1 MRIRTIL
8 IAAAAPAALAA
19 ILLGTAG
26 QASAQVA
33 PPAQAALTASVKQA
47 TISAT
52 THVHNVAD
60 TTNISGDHTG
70 TSDNGPVWAYDNL
83 ERKITATRSVTGT
96 DTWDVR
102 IDSQGSFSAIAN
114 PLDGNV
120 WTGGNGG
127 SVTGSVNYTVT
138 SGKTPDPKNI
148 NGNLPDGT
156 GSTKTLKLL
165 FGDDSATVVGG
176 TYKFDYSPVP
186 VPDDVALPDQGY
198 QGIFWGQGAS
208 GQHYV
213 QVG

>member
-8 IAAAAPAALAA
+8 VAAAAPAALAA

-33 PPAQAALTASVKQA
+33 PPAQTALTASVKQA
-47 TISAT
+47 TISAN
-52 THVHNVAD
+52 THVHNVVD
-60 TTNISGDHTG
+60 TTNVSGDHTG

-83 ERKITATRSVTGT
+83 ERKITATQTGT
-96 DTWDVR
+96 DTWAVR
-102 IDSQGSFSAIAN
+102 IDSQGSFNAIAN
-114 PLDGNV
+114 PLDGKV

-138 SGKTPDPKNI
+138 STKTPDAKNI

-156 GSTKTLKLL
+156 SSTKTLKLL
-165 FGDDSATVVGG
+165 FGDENADVVAT
-176 TYKFDYSPVP
+176 TYQFDYSPVP
-186 VPDDVALPDQGY
+186 VPDDVALPYSGY
-198 QGIFWGQGAS
+198 QGISWGQGAN

>member
-8 IAAAAPAALAA
+8 TAAAAPAALAA

-47 TISAT
+47 TISAN

-60 TTNISGDHTG
+60 TTNVSGDHTG
-70 TSDNGPVWAYDNL
+70 TSDNGPVWAYDDL
-83 ERKITATRSVTGT
+83 ERKITATQTGT

-102 IDSQGSFSAIAN
+102 IDSQGSFNAIAN

-138 SGKTPDPKNI
+138 STKTPDAKNI

-156 GSTKTLKLL
+156 SSTKTLKLF
-165 FGDDSATVVGG
+165 FGDDNAIVVGL
-176 TYKFDYSPVP
+176 TYRFDYSPVP
-186 VPDDVALPDQGY
+186 VPDDVALPNQGY
-198 QGIFWGQGAS
+198 QGITWGQGAN

-213 QVG
+213 QAG

>member
-8 IAAAAPAALAA
+8 AAAAAPAALAA

-47 TISAT
+47 TISAN

-60 TTNISGDHTG
+60 TTNVSGDHTG

-83 ERKITATRSVTGT
+83 ERKITATQTGT
-96 DTWDVR
+96 DTWAVR
-102 IDSQGSFSAIAN
+102 IDSQGSFNAIAN

-127 SVTGSVNYTVT
+127 SVTGSVNYTVKST
-138 SGKTPDPKNI
+138 KTPDAKNI

-156 GSTKTLKLL
+156 SSTKTLKLL
-165 FGDDSATVVGG
+165 FGDESADVVAT
-176 TYKFDYSPVP
+176 TYQFDYSPVP
-186 VPDDVALPDQGY
+186 VPDDVALPPQGDQG
-198 QGIFWGQGAS
+198 IWWGQGAN
-208 GQHYV
+208 GQHYL
-213 QVG
+213 QAG

>member
-47 TISAT
+47 AISAN

-60 TTNISGDHTG
+60 TTNVSGDHTG

-83 ERKITATRSVTGT
+83 ERTITATQTGT
-96 DTWDVR
+96 DTWAVR

-120 WTGGNGG
+120 WTGGNSG

-138 SGKTPDPKNI
+138 STKTPDATNI
-148 NGNLPDGT
+148 SGDLPDGT
-156 GSTKTLKLL
+156 SSTKTLKLL
-165 FGDDSATVVGG
+165 FGDDNATVVGK
-176 TYKFDYSPVP
+176 TYHFDYSPVP
-186 VPDDVALPDQGY
+186 VPDDVALPYQGY
-198 QGIFWGQGAS
+198 QGITWGQGAN

>member
-8 IAAAAPAALAA
+8 TAAAAPAALAA

-47 TISAT
+47 TISAN

-60 TTNISGDHTG
+60 TTNVSGDHTG

-83 ERKITATRSVTGT
+83 ERKITATQTGT
-96 DTWDVR
+96 DTWAVR
-102 IDSQGSFSAIAN
+102 IDSQGSFNAIAN

-138 SGKTPDPKNI
+138 STKTPDAKNI

-156 GSTKTLKLL
+156 SSTKTLKLL
-165 FGDDSATVVGG
+165 FGDDNAIVVGL
-176 TYKFDYSPVP
+176 TYQFDYSPVP
-186 VPDDVALPDQGY
+186 VPDDVALPNQGY
-198 QGIFWGQGAS
+198 QGITWGQGAN

-213 QVG
+213 QAG